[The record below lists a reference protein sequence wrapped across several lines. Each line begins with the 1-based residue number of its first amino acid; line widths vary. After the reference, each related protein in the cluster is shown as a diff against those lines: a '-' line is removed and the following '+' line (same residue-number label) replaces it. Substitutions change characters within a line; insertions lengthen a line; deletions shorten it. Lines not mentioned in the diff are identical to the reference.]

1 MNRAQ
6 QELMQNATVLTRA
19 GRLQDATIAL
29 QRALGSAAFEL
40 PGFVAPAA
48 PRFTAPRAEAGV
60 AVRGVDAWRVLDG
73 LVTDVKAKGKVN
85 LADADRHA
93 AADAFTTRT
102 FSHGGRSI
110 TYKLFVPGGLGQVLR
125 PLIVMLHGC
134 TQNPDDFAAG
144 TGMNALA
151 VEHGF
156 RVLYPAQAQ
165 DINPQRCWTWFK
177 HNHQQRGRGEPAL
190 LAALTQS
197 VMSEGAVDQD
207 RVFIAGL
214 SAGGAMATIVAQAY
228 PDIFSAVGVHSGL
241 ARGTAK
247 DAMAAMMAM
256 KSGTGPAAAAVQADS
271 IGVPTIVFHG
281 DADTTVHPD
290 HGGHVLAASFA
301 AATVR
306 RLSVQQGASAQG
318 QRYTQEVYADVGGAV
333 VAEYWQLHN
342 AGHAWSGGSRHGSY
356 TDPRGPEASRE
367 MLRFFM
373 AHGRPHKN

>member
-6 QELMQNATVLTRA
+6 QELMQNATALTRA
-19 GRLQDATIAL
+19 GRLQDATRAL

-40 PGFVAPAA
+40 PGFVAPGA
-48 PRFTAPRAEAGV
+48 PRFTAARAETGV
-60 AVRGVDAWRVLDG
+60 AARGVDAWRVLDG
-73 LVTDVKAKGKVN
+73 CVTEVKDKGKQKADERVEVQGDSRPQ
-85 LADADRHA
+85 ADADHHPGG
-93 AADAFTTRT
+93 DAFTTRT
-102 FSHGGRSI
+102 FAHGGRSI
-110 TYKLFVPGGLGQVLR
+110 TYKLFVPGGLGQTPQ

-144 TGMNALA
+144 TVMNALA

-165 DINPQRCWTWFK
+165 DINPQRCWNWFK

-197 VMSEGAVDQD
+197 VMREGAVDQD

-241 ARGTAK
+241 ARGTAN

-256 KSGTGPAAAAVQADS
+256 KSGTGPAAAAVQ
-271 IGVPTIVFHG
+271 
-281 DADTTVHPD
+281 
-290 HGGHVLAASFA
+290 
-301 AATVR
+301 
-306 RLSVQQGASAQG
+306 
-318 QRYTQEVYADVGGAV
+318 
-333 VAEYWQLHN
+333 
-342 AGHAWSGGSRHGSY
+342 
-356 TDPRGPEASRE
+356 
-367 MLRFFM
+367 
-373 AHGRPHKN
+373 